1 MLLMCLNM
9 AISETNDV
17 LATDQLQTGVSV
29 QADIAFSHEMREESR
44 IFSVFAKDNDVFLN
58 TVERLN
64 TRSGNRVIIIHT
76 FGFKSIAR
84 FLADHIPGSIILE
97 MGEISRFIVE
107 SERKSANLG
116 NQLAAE
122 TFAEIMQ
129 FQKITIIMVGF
140 EDIGLSDRKGSDTR
154 LTKKFLLS
162 FLDSMNCE
170 TNQNLVIFLISR
182 SKRDTAELLSGI
194 SEYTLLAD
202 KVEDKIDVQV
212 VDNR

>member
-1 MLLMCLNM
+1 M
-9 AISETNDV
+9 AISEANDV
-17 LATDQLQTGVSV
+17 LATDQLQAGFSV
-29 QADIAFSHEMREESR
+29 NGDIVFSHKMREESYT
-44 IFSVFAKDNDVFLN
+44 FSVLAKDNDVFLK

-64 TRSGNRVIIIHT
+64 SHLGNRVVIIHT

-107 SERKSANLG
+107 SERKSSNLG

-122 TFAEIMQ
+122 TFAEILQ
-129 FQKITIIMVGF
+129 FQKISIIMVGF
-140 EDIGLSDRKGSDTR
+140 EDISLSDRKGSDTK
-154 LTKKFLLS
+154 LTKRFLLS
-162 FLDSMNCE
+162 FLDSMNCQ
-170 TNQNLVIFLISR
+170 TNGNLVIFLISH
-182 SKRDTAELLSGI
+182 SKRDTVELLSGI
-194 SEYTLLAD
+194 SDYTLLAD